1 MARLKLNLPET
12 FAFATHIP
20 VRITDMNYGGHV
32 GNDTILSLLHEARVQ
47 YLQQH
52 QLAELDF
59 AGVGLIMSDVCIEYK
74 DELFYGED
82 LKAYVTAGDFSRV
95 YFTIYYKLVKI
106 VADKEVVIALA
117 QTGMVCYN
125 YTVKKVVSIPEAAK
139 QLLLS

>member
-1 MARLKLNLPET
+1 MARLKLHLPET
-12 FAFATHIP
+12 FVFSTYIP
-20 VRITDMNYGGHV
+20 VRITDVNYGNHV

-47 YLQQH
+47 YLKHH

-59 AGVGLIMSDVCIEYK
+59 AGTSLIMSDVCIEYK

-95 YFTIYYKLVKI
+95 HFTIYYKLVKT
-106 VADKEVVIALA
+106 VNDKDVVIALA

-125 YTVKKVVSIPEAAK
+125 YTIKKVVSIPEAAK
-139 QLLLS
+139 QLLQP